1 MSVKAFPGSGRIVH
15 CNAALRASPMTNTPP
30 PPEWILIANATR
42 ARVLQ
47 QHRGAVM
54 EVLESFVHPAGRGQV
69 MPPRLDA
76 REKEYTRFAQEL
88 AQYLEGEARMGHF
101 ASLVILAPVP
111 FLEEVRAA
119 LGKFTARLLVAALER
134 DLTSCGIAE
143 LGSQVER
150 ELATV
155 AH

>member
-15 CNAALRASPMTNTPP
+15 SNAALRASPMNTLSPP
-30 PPEWILIANATR
+30 DWILIANTTR

-47 QHRGAVM
+47 QQRGGMM

-69 MPPRLDA
+69 MPPLLDA
-76 REKEYTRFAQEL
+76 RQKEYTRFAQEL
-88 AQYLEGEARMGHF
+88 AQYLEMEARMEHF

-119 LGKFTARLLVAALER
+119 LGKFTVRLLVGTVER

-143 LGSQVER
+143 LGRQVER
-150 ELATV
+150 ELAAA

>member
-1 MSVKAFPGSGRIVH
+1 MSIKAFPGGGRIVH
-15 CNAALRASPMTNTPP
+15 RNAALSAASMTNTRTPP
-30 PPEWILIANATR
+30 DWILIANTTR
-42 ARVLQ
+42 ARVLWQ
-47 QHRGAVM
+47 QRGAAM

-69 MPPRLDA
+69 LPPPVDA

-88 AQYLEGEARMGHF
+88 AQYLEVEARMGHF

-111 FLEEVRAA
+111 FLEELRAA

-134 DLTSCGIAE
+134 DLTSYGIAE
-143 LGSQVER
+143 LGRQVER
-150 ELATV
+150 ELAAD

>member
-1 MSVKAFPGSGRIVH
+1 M
-15 CNAALRASPMTNTPP
+15 NTTTPP
-30 PPEWILIANATR
+30 DWILIANMTR
-42 ARVLQ
+42 ARVLHQ
-47 QHRGAVM
+47 QCGAVM

-76 REKEYTRFAQEL
+76 REKEYSRFAQEL
-88 AQYLEGEARMGHF
+88 AQYLEVEARMGHF

-111 FLEEVRAA
+111 FLDEVRGA
-119 LGKFTARLLVAALER
+119 LGKFTARLLVATVER

-143 LGSQVER
+143 LGRQVER